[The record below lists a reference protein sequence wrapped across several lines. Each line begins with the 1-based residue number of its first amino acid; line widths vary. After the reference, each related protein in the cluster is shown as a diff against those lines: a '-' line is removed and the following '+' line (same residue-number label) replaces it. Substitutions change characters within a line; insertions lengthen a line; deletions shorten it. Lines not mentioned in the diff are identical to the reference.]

1 MTLIFTWEMIKT
13 AQTGRPDLIVF
24 PSLRGPDGNSC
35 QVRKSIQG
43 SVWKCH
49 FLCITSKSSLKCI
62 LSPAIHPER
71 VRQKTECSP
80 PQQRQIYITG
90 KTFDF
95 VILFVTLC
103 CVFNG
108 DNYIV
113 WLAAHCFYNHVYYF
127 ASSDRKETA
136 KCFFFFPANLNPYS
150 NDVH

>member
-13 AQTGRPDLIVF
+13 AQTGCPGLIVF
-24 PSLRGPDGNSC
+24 PSPRGPDGNSC
-35 QVRKSIQG
+35 QVRKRVQG

-113 WLAAHCFYNHVYYF
+113 WLAAHCFYNHM
-127 ASSDRKETA
+127 SIILPLQTERKLLNV
-136 KCFFFFPANLNPYS
+136 FFFPANLNPYS